1 MHLSFVGGAS
11 SGWSFSRYVVVTER
25 RKKMATLP
33 MSTVGLTSHL
43 SGISHSRHSAS
54 GERGQSESKK
64 KEIYKYLAPWTV
76 FAMNWSIRHDKR
88 FRIAIS
94 SFIEDYRNKVQVIQL
109 DEERGE
115 FVLKAAFEHPYPP
128 TKIMWV
134 PDQVS

>member
-1 MHLSFVGGAS
+1 
-11 SGWSFSRYVVVTER
+11 
-25 RKKMATLP
+25 MATLP
-33 MSTVGLTSHL
+33 IASVGHL
-43 SGISHSRHSAS
+43 SGISHSRHSGS
-54 GERGQSESKK
+54 ERGQSDSKK

-88 FRIAIS
+88 FSIAIS

-115 FVLKAAFEHPYPP
+115 FVLRAAFEHPYPP

-134 PDQVS
+134 PDQVSRKVGAN

>member
-1 MHLSFVGGAS
+1 
-11 SGWSFSRYVVVTER
+11 
-25 RKKMATLP
+25 MATLP
-33 MSTVGLTSHL
+33 IGHSTTHL
-43 SGISHSRHSAS
+43 AHSRRSS
-54 GERGQSESKK
+54 GERERQIESKK

-76 FAMNWSIRHDKR
+76 YAMNWSIRHDKR

-94 SFIEDYRNKVQVIQL
+94 SFIEDYRNKVQIIQL

-134 PDQVS
+134 PDQVELELTCSCCDLAAVQCQCACK

>member
-1 MHLSFVGGAS
+1 MAS
-11 SGWSFSRYVVVTER
+11 HSIAG
-25 RKKMATLP
+25 MGLP
-33 MSTVGLTSHL
+33 SHL
-43 SGISHSRHSAS
+43 SGISHGRHSTSA
-54 GERGQSESKK
+54 ERVQAESKK

-88 FRIAIS
+88 FRIAIG

-134 PDQVS
+134 PDQVGMMP

>member
-1 MHLSFVGGAS
+1 MAS
-11 SGWSFSRYVVVTER
+11 IPIG
-25 RKKMATLP
+25 
-33 MSTVGLTSHL
+33 H
-43 SGISHSRHSAS
+43 SGINHTRRSSN
-54 GERGQSESKK
+54 ERDRQGESKK

-76 FAMNWSIRHDKR
+76 YAMNWSVRADKR
-88 FRIAIS
+88 FRIAVG

-134 PDQVS
+134 PDQVSELRFLVVKACQ